1 MKKSSATRAVVLE
14 GQGGVKNLDEMAAKE
29 RGLCCGEVDVRREHG
44 EVGDRGSCEGIE
56 EIAEQTLAGKGKLQ
70 RTEVCKEWS
79 QWGDTMSLQSVH
91 DNEVM
96 GCKEKENKGDGQSNE
111 NDDVAAAEGEIV
123 GLQQAMVEHWFPTLM
138 TAGGKIVEVQQSS
151 LEAARESL
159 GSAPKPS
166 SFPTLMTAGG
176 KIVELLP
183 TLMTAGG
190 KMVEVQQS
198 SLEAARE
205 SLGSA
210 PKPSSFP
217 TLMTAGGKMVE
228 VQQSS
233 LEAARES
240 LGSAPK
246 PSSLPTLMTAGGK
259 MVEVQQSSLEA
270 ARVSLGSAPKPSS
283 LPTLMTAGGKMVE
296 VQQSSLEAARESLG
310 SAPKPS
316 SLPTLMTAGGKMVEV
331 QQSSLEAARESLG
344 SAPKPSSLPTLMTAG
359 GKMVEVQQSSL
370 EAARESLGSAPKP
383 SSLPTLMT
391 AGGKMAEVQQS
402 SLEAVRE
409 SLGSAPKPSSFPTLM
424 TAGGK
429 MVEVQQSSLEA
440 ARESLGSA
448 PKPSSFPTL
457 ITAGGKMVEVQQSS
471 LEAARAK
478 VHLAGSHV
486 HDCVGIVSGSAQFI
500 ANLSEPSGRT
510 SMYINSIDA
519 ALQQIIESATELPDQ
534 FHLQPTA
541 VTDLSSCQKAEKE
554 PVGTPVGFQ
563 PVRGKGAT
571 LSEMVPSNFREL
583 LRTCGSTESE
593 HTSDSSANQFS
604 VRHSAAAVMLTND
617 SSHQPHVCITWGSEG
632 PRSLASGGSGG
643 LRSLASGGS
652 GGPRSLASGGSEGP
666 RSLASGGSG
675 GPSPLASGSSGG
687 PRSLASGGSGGPKS
701 LAMKVEERYKPVFK
715 ACTGGSKPRVVPSRD
730 IQAHS
735 RTFPEARGL
744 VSSPE
749 GTLCDGPQRKSR
761 KPLVTVQ
768 EDMLTWEQP
777 SLSSTPYRECKP
789 LPRRSF
795 QYGDPSNVRAV
806 SGPCGNAQ
814 HITPLKPPP
823 IGGCGTQ
830 VRQKCTA
837 PRRKMLLDGN
847 STVQQS
853 GNSTV
858 QQSGNSTVQQSQIN
872 TVQQS
877 GNSTVQQSQI
887 NTVQQSGNS
896 TVQQSQ
902 INTVQQSGNSTV
914 QQSRNSTS
922 QQLPDSNVKQESLKT
937 AQSPKWNKLSST
949 PVPKTTLSSAPTPSP
964 PPPTHP
970 GSSGPQQTKST
981 DVPVLSDGRGM
992 GPPHSDGRGMGP
1004 PLSPITL
1011 SQITFLELSMHEDD
1025 PTPLT
1030 PFTST
1035 SMMADQ
1041 VLCDF
1046 GLKEMTEQD
1055 LREFSECSTQDPSL
1069 CATTNTPCDTSRA
1082 DEAHPKLHYIETET
1096 QTTSHNLSGD
1106 FVSSKSDNPAVT
1118 PVRLHGNKPHPSI
1131 LHFPA
1136 TRPTSSSASR
1146 APQVGTLLAMKL
1158 THPHSRVPLKAAVC
1172 CERPGRYSSQQLALL
1187 GACPSVAGVTSATA
1201 GAYRFVG
1208 AHHFSEGV
1216 QSGGVEVCG
1225 GDGAM
1230 VKVGRDGM
1238 LGAAEMWEAFSRSPG
1253 VDQALV
1259 SPEWFSNHYRWVV
1272 WKLAA
1277 MEVSFPHRLGGRCL
1291 TPDWLMLQMKYR
1303 YDREIDLAQRPALRK
1318 ICEGD
1323 DVPSRTM
1330 ILCVSHIDYDLI
1342 QGPSHHQQAQVSFG
1356 NDSKLASPPDPPCVV
1371 LTDGW
1376 YSLPGILDAALKH
1389 AVRRGVVR
1397 VGTKVITSGAELV
1410 GGSGPT
1416 HPLEAPPTLALKLSA
1431 NSTRRVRWF
1440 ARLGYHRSPLPI
1452 RVPLESTLPTG
1463 GLVGNTEVLVSRV
1476 YPPVF
1481 MERVREGGV
1490 VFRSRRAEEGAE
1502 SLYQA
1507 RRQREMEKVYQRV
1520 QREMEDEMAREGMA
1534 V

>member
-1 MKKSSATRAVVLE
+1 MSQTHS
-14 GQGGVKNLDEMAAKE
+14 
-29 RGLCCGEVDVRREHG
+29 VD
-44 EVGDRGSCEGIE
+44 
-56 EIAEQTLAGKGKLQ
+56 
-70 RTEVCKEWS
+70 
-79 QWGDTMSLQSVH
+79 
-91 DNEVM
+91 
-96 GCKEKENKGDGQSNE
+96 
-111 NDDVAAAEGEIV
+111 
-123 GLQQAMVEHWFPTLM
+123 
-138 TAGGKIVEVQQSS
+138 
-151 LEAARESL
+151 
-159 GSAPKPS
+159 
-166 SFPTLMTAGG
+166 
-176 KIVELLP
+176 
-183 TLMTAGG
+183 
-190 KMVEVQQS
+190 
-198 SLEAARE
+198 
-205 SLGSA
+205 
-210 PKPSSFP
+210 
-217 TLMTAGGKMVE
+217 
-228 VQQSS
+228 
-233 LEAARES
+233 
-240 LGSAPK
+240 
-246 PSSLPTLMTAGGK
+246 
-259 MVEVQQSSLEA
+259 
-270 ARVSLGSAPKPSS
+270 
-283 LPTLMTAGGKMVE
+283 
-296 VQQSSLEAARESLG
+296 
-310 SAPKPS
+310 
-316 SLPTLMTAGGKMVEV
+316 
-331 QQSSLEAARESLG
+331 
-344 SAPKPSSLPTLMTAG
+344 
-359 GKMVEVQQSSL
+359 
-370 EAARESLGSAPKP
+370 
-383 SSLPTLMT
+383 
-391 AGGKMAEVQQS
+391 
-402 SLEAVRE
+402 
-409 SLGSAPKPSSFPTLM
+409 
-424 TAGGK
+424 
-429 MVEVQQSSLEA
+429 
-440 ARESLGSA
+440 
-448 PKPSSFPTL
+448 
-457 ITAGGKMVEVQQSS
+457 
-471 LEAARAK
+471 
-478 VHLAGSHV
+478 
-486 HDCVGIVSGSAQFI
+486 
-500 ANLSEPSGRT
+500 
-510 SMYINSIDA
+510 
-519 ALQQIIESATELPDQ
+519 
-534 FHLQPTA
+534 
-541 VTDLSSCQKAEKE
+541 
-554 PVGTPVGFQ
+554 
-563 PVRGKGAT
+563 
-571 LSEMVPSNFREL
+571 
-583 LRTCGSTESE
+583 
-593 HTSDSSANQFS
+593 
-604 VRHSAAAVMLTND
+604 
-617 SSHQPHVCITWGSEG
+617 
-632 PRSLASGGSGG
+632 
-643 LRSLASGGS
+643 
-652 GGPRSLASGGSEGP
+652 
-666 RSLASGGSG
+666 
-675 GPSPLASGSSGG
+675 
-687 PRSLASGGSGGPKS
+687 
-701 LAMKVEERYKPVFK
+701 
-715 ACTGGSKPRVVPSRD
+715 
-730 IQAHS
+730 
-735 RTFPEARGL
+735 
-744 VSSPE
+744 
-749 GTLCDGPQRKSR
+749 
-761 KPLVTVQ
+761 
-768 EDMLTWEQP
+768 
-777 SLSSTPYRECKP
+777 SSTPYRECKP

-847 STVQQS
+847 S
-853 GNSTV
+853 
-858 QQSGNSTVQQSQIN
+858 
-872 TVQQS
+872 
-877 GNSTVQQSQI
+877 
-887 NTVQQSGNS
+887 
-896 TVQQSQ
+896 
-902 INTVQQSGNSTV
+902 TVQQSGNSTV

-1106 FVSSKSDNPAVT
+1106 FVSPKSRNPAVI

-1158 THPHSRVPLKAAVC
+1158 TQPHSRVPLKVAVC

-1187 GACPSVAGVTSATA
+1187 GACPSVVGVTSTTA

-1216 QSGGVEVCG
+1216 QSGGVEVCV

-1238 LGAAEMWEAFSRSPG
+1238 LGTAEMWEAFSRSPG
-1253 VDQALV
+1253 VDRALV

-1389 AVRRGVVR
+1389 AVRRGVVS

-1463 GLVGNTEVLVSRV
+1463 GLVGNTEVLVCRV

-1502 SLYQA
+1502 LLYQA